1 MQQTESIPSRRADVM
16 WRRMGEEESVLL
28 NVQSEEY
35 YSLNDVGTR
44 TWELIDGQT
53 TTEEIAAKLAEEY
66 EAPLADIEAD
76 VRALLQD
83 LRDQGLLS

>member
-1 MQQTESIPSRRADVM
+1 
-16 WRRMGEEESVLL
+16 MGEEESVLL

-35 YSLNDVGTR
+35 YSLNEVGTR
-44 TWELIDGQT
+44 TWELIDGHRSV
-53 TTEEIAAKLAEEY
+53 EEIAATLAEEY

-83 LRDQGLLS
+83 FREQGLLD